1 MKLKDGY
8 TSQNSF
14 LDANQYVN
22 ALENDVEFLR
32 EKEKSKNERNFIDDV
47 IVSLMEMNDRLIALE
62 EMAAEHVA
70 EHESAIDNFCKVPE
84 WDLPENAKAI
94 QEKIIDAFEDGFA
107 AGEKRAMTVAE
118 YKALNAEPAPK
129 VEPEVDKIT
138 QLHESIQKAV
148 SILSEFKAIGY
159 STKREGFNITISK
172 EIA

>member
-1 MKLKDGY
+1 MDI
-8 TSQNSF
+8 
-14 LDANQYVN
+14 NQKFY
-22 ALENDVEFLR
+22 
-32 EKEKSKNERNFIDDV
+32 DDV
-47 IVSLMEMNDRLIALE
+47 IVSLMEMNDRIIALE

-70 EHESAIDNFCKVPE
+70 EHESA
-84 WDLPENAKAI
+84 
-94 QEKIIDAFEDGFA
+94 IDAFEDGFA